1 MAISATHYHLIRD
14 LFEHGLLPRG
24 QALLE
29 IGEANSYDIDP
40 ATLTED
46 INRFVG
52 DAATRAWLV
61 SRLQAVAAGQ
71 GEFDKFEIAKIFYE
85 VFFAPSE
92 RQAIDFEGT
101 PSAHRLDLNE
111 PVSLERRFGIV
122 INHGTAEHVFNIAQV
137 FRTMHEYTLPGG
149 MMIHESPFTGWI
161 EHGFYNLQPT
171 LFYDLAH
178 FNEYLVLGMFVQDL
192 TNRTI
197 LQIRERDEIY
207 EYIKARQFPENS
219 MLFTVLVKSPHE
231 RPFQIP
237 IQGYYRQSL
246 SPIGMDAWQNLR

>member
-1 MAISATHYHLIRD
+1 MAISATHYYLVRD

-46 INRFVG
+46 IERFVS
-52 DAATRAWLV
+52 DVATRASLI
-61 SRLQAVAAGQ
+61 SRLQKVAGGL

-92 RQAIDFEGT
+92 LEAIDFEGT
-101 PSAHRLDLNE
+101 PSAHRLDLNA
-111 PVSLERRFGIV
+111 PVALERRFGII

-137 FRTMHEYTLPGG
+137 FRTMHDYTVPGG

-171 LFYDLAH
+171 LFYDLAD

-197 LQIRERDEIY
+197 LQIRERDQVY
-207 EYIKARQFPENS
+207 EYIKKRELPENS
-219 MLFTVLVKSPHE
+219 MLFTVLVKGPHD